1 MREKAIEKI
10 KDFFDLLIYFFQGLP
25 IIFATDEDD
34 PELDNNPRK
43 KARIRRRMERRER
56 RGKECCKHGADTT
69 DCTYG
74 K

>member
-1 MREKAIEKI
+1 MIEKAIEKI

-56 RGKECCKHGADTT
+56 RKSGKKADV
-69 DCTYG
+69 
-74 K
+74 

>member
-34 PELDNNPRK
+34 SELWGNPRK
-43 KARIRRRMERRER
+43 KERIRRKWRRER
-56 RGKECCKHGADTT
+56 SKSGKKADV
-69 DCTYG
+69 
-74 K
+74 